1 MYGQSNI
8 KRKKNVYTAEE
19 IMIVIKLSLSLSR
32 VGQTVTFCGAKLI
45 VYSCFSYEM
54 THF

>member
-1 MYGQSNI
+1 
-8 KRKKNVYTAEE
+8 
-19 IMIVIKLSLSLSR
+19 LSR

-54 THF
+54 THFWALNC